1 MDIIENDEVQNELK
15 HELIQYILKLKINNI
30 EAGVNCFDFL
40 YKPPPTNKIEFN
52 TDLENS
58 FDTDL
63 SNSIFNQL
71 TLEQAQNK
79 DPIFLKQYLKFHK
92 VSKRKQE
99 AYIKQKQKEQF
110 EFTVIKFD

>member
-1 MDIIENDEVQNELK
+1 M
-15 HELIQYILKLKINNI
+15 KLKINNI

-63 SNSIFNQL
+63 TNSIFNQL

-99 AYIKQKQKEQF
+99 TYIKQKQKEQF
-110 EFTVIKFD
+110 EFTVIKFDE